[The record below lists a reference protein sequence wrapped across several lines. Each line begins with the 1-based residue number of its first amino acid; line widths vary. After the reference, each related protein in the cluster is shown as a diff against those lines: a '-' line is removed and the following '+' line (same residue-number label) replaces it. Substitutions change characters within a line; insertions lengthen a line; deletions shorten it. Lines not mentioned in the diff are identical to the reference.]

1 MQVIVY
7 YNPKKKCLEVKG
19 RKDTNRYPAKK
30 QLDVLKRTHA
40 LDLGE
45 VSLKR
50 RTFSGKVDLDTIH
63 SLEEK
68 KSPRPKWKQ
77 QVEIK
82 RRDGNNKFVDIKT
95 GNKLEAYSPRLF
107 LEDSKIFVL

>member
-19 RKDTNRYPAKK
+19 RKDDNRYPPKK

-50 RTFSGKVDLDTIH
+50 RTFSGMVDLDTIH
-63 SLEEK
+63 SLEVK
-68 KSPRPKWKQ
+68 KSPRPKWKH
-77 QVEIK
+77 QVRVDRK
-82 RRDGNNKFVDIKT
+82 KQKFVDLKT
-95 GNKLEAYSPRLF
+95 GKDIDQYHPRVF

>member
-7 YNPKKKCLEVKG
+7 YNPKKKCLEIKG
-19 RKDTNRYPAKK
+19 RRGENRYPAKK

-45 VSLKR
+45 VSLNK

-77 QVEIK
+77 QARVEK
-82 RRDGNNKFVDIKT
+82 GHFVDVKT
-95 GNKLEAYSPRLF
+95 GEKIKDYAPRLF
-107 LEDSKIFVL
+107 LEDCKIFVL

>member
-7 YNPKKKCLEVKG
+7 YNPKKKCLEIKG
-19 RKDTNRYPAKK
+19 RKDENRYPPKK

-45 VSLKR
+45 VSLKK
-50 RTFSGKVDLDTIH
+50 RTFSGMVDLDTIH

-68 KSPRPKWKQ
+68 KSPRPKWKH
-77 QVEIK
+77 QVRVDRK
-82 RRDGNNKFVDIKT
+82 KQKFVDLKT
-95 GNKLEAYSPRLF
+95 GKDIDQYHPR
-107 LEDSKIFVL
+107 IFVEDCKMFVL

>member
-7 YNPKKKCLEVKG
+7 YNPKKKCLEIKG
-19 RKDTNRYPAKK
+19 RKDQNRYPSKK

-45 VSLKR
+45 VSLKK
-50 RTFSGKVDLDTIH
+50 RTFSGMVDLDTIH

-68 KSPRPKWKQ
+68 KSPRPKWKH
-77 QVEIK
+77 QVRVDRK
-82 RRDGNNKFVDIKT
+82 KQKFVDLKT
-95 GNKLEAYSPRLF
+95 GKDIDQYHPRVF